1 MGTAVIARF
10 LLLTLLLSGCAK
22 VVATEEV
29 AGTRRTEIVT
39 ESCSE
44 PGFCSKYDLG
54 TGKMDWGWHYNCPG
68 RRVVEA
74 DFVDVKI
81 TYENRSGE
89 RWARTERRKI
99 ATVREVAEC
108 H

>member
-1 MGTAVIARF
+1 
-10 LLLTLLLSGCAK
+10 
-22 VVATEEV
+22 
-29 AGTRRTEIVT
+29 
-39 ESCSE
+39 
-44 PGFCSKYDLG
+44 
-54 TGKMDWGWHYNCPG
+54 
-68 RRVVEA
+68 
-74 DFVDVKI
+74 VKI